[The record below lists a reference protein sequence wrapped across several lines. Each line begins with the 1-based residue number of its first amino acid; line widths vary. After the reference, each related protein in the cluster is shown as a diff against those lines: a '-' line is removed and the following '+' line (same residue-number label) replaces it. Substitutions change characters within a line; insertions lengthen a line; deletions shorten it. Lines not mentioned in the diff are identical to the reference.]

1 MAETQTSMLLK
12 HLKQYGSITS
22 MEAFELYGITR
33 LSAKIFCLREQGYDI
48 QTKSKTYT
56 NRYGRKVAYA
66 RYEFGGD
73 TNED

>member
-12 HLKQYGSITS
+12 HLKQHGSITS
-22 MEAFELYGITR
+22 MEAFERYGITR

-48 QTKSKTYT
+48 QTKSETCT
-56 NRYGRKVAYA
+56 NRYGRRVAYA
-66 RYEFGGD
+66 RYEFKGD